1 MNKFYVYALID
12 PRDNQPFYI
21 GKGCGKR
28 AQSHLRETK
37 EKTLNIRK
45 FYKIQSIREDGYE
58 PLISYL
64 FENLE
69 ESDAYEKEE
78 YEIKRFGRKD
88 LDPAGILMNLVPDSR
103 PPNRQGKPH
112 KESTKEKMSKAS
124 LGKKKSPEHCKSI
137 GIARQGENHPNWGKT
152 IKPETVEKIRQG
164 NLGQKRSAEA
174 RKNIAK
180 AHAVTYEIT
189 SPEGKSRVVDSVD
202 LKKLCE
208 AYGLHKGSFVNAC
221 REGRPYKGWAI
232 SRL

>member
-1 MNKFYVYALID
+1 MTKFYVYALID

-37 EKTLNIRK
+37 EKTQNIRK

-58 PLISYL
+58 PSISYL

-69 ESDAYEKEE
+69 ESEAYEKEE
-78 YEIKRFGRKD
+78 SEIKRLGRKD
-88 LDPAGILMNLVPDSR
+88 LDPNGTLMNLVTDSR

-112 KESTKEKMSKAS
+112 KDSTKAKMSKAS
-124 LGKKKSPEHCKSI
+124 LGRKKSPEHCKSI
-137 GIARQGENHPNWGKT
+137 GISKKGENHPYWGKT
-152 IKPETVEKIRQG
+152 RDPETIEKIRES

-180 AHAVTYEIT
+180 AHAVTYEVT

-208 AYGLHKGSFVNAC
+208 AYGLNKGSFVNAC
-221 REGRPYKGWAI
+221 REGRPYKGWTI